1 MGSHSKLKVGGDGE
15 DKISQLPDGVL
26 SHVLSFLP
34 TKHAV
39 RTSILSTRWKNIW
52 ASVHCLDLEH
62 YYCDERR
69 SRHAGFVSSIDRVL
83 YCESS
88 DIQRFR
94 LHYYC
99 LSEDLSRIDGWIRT
113 AIRRNVVELDLC
125 VRLQGDNVEKI
136 ELPKTIFLCKT
147 LVVLKLNLK
156 SNCFIYAPPESGC
169 FPNLKVLHIGVDCPD
184 KDFMEKLFTFFPLLE
199 DLTIDGYLSSAISG
213 TFKLFVPE
221 LKRLSIEVDSN
232 MSYEDPYEYYFSI
245 NAPKLEFLNLKV
257 YLLPSIIFDNAMS
270 PVKAVVNFDH
280 HDSIEHE
287 HYWDSATTILAAISN
302 VQHLSLSVHTLDA
315 SCIPD
320 FDNLIHLKLVLHDC
334 HHWEVL
340 AELLH
345 RTPNLERLV
354 LEHNEDVYC
363 DSERE
368 GNSDDERYLAN
379 NANSENEETS
389 DDEDYSEI
397 TPSLNDYQDMYCK
410 PNREVDS
417 DKERYLADKANS
429 EDKENSE
436 NEETSEDELNSEHF
450 SKDVMKHNE
459 DMYCKSDREVDSDKE
474 RYLADKANS
483 EDKEN
488 SENEETSED
497 ELYSEHFS
505 KDVVKHNED
514 VCCNSDCEVS
524 DEERYLADKADLED
538 TENSES
544 EETSEDEEYSD
555 HPYSEDEE
563 YSEEYWEHPWWQ
575 HEKSAPVCLL
585 SHLKT
590 IVLKG
595 FRGRRGEK
603 EVAKYLLK
611 NGKVLKKMTIYTGK
625 FIYSKEEFSR
635 DCALFC
641 KGSKTCQVKFI

>member
-15 DKISQLPDGVL
+15 DKISQLPDAVL
-26 SHVLSFLP
+26 SHMLSFLP

-52 ASVHCLDLEH
+52 ASVPTLDLEH

-69 SRHAGFVSSIDRVL
+69 SLHAGFVSSIDRVL

-125 VRLQGDNVEKI
+125 VWVRGDKVEKI
-136 ELPKTIFLCKT
+136 ELPTTIFLCKT
-147 LVVLKLNLK
+147 LKLNLE

-184 KDFMEKLFTFFPLLE
+184 KEFMEKLFTFFPLLE
-199 DLTIDGYLSSAISG
+199 DLSIDGRLSSDISG

-221 LKRLSIEVDSN
+221 LKRLRIDIDSDLTF
-232 MSYEDPYEYYFSI
+232 EDPYEYYFSI

-257 YLLPSIIFDNAMS
+257 YLLPSIIFDNATS

-302 VQHLSLSVHTLDA
+302 VQHLSLSVHTFDA

-363 DSERE
+363 
-368 GNSDDERYLAN
+368 
-379 NANSENEETS
+379 
-389 DDEDYSEI
+389 
-397 TPSLNDYQDMYCK
+397 
-410 PNREVDS
+410 
-417 DKERYLADKANS
+417 
-429 EDKENSE
+429 
-436 NEETSEDELNSEHF
+436 
-450 SKDVMKHNE
+450 
-459 DMYCKSDREVDSDKE
+459 
-474 RYLADKANS
+474 
-483 EDKEN
+483 
-488 SENEETSED
+488 
-497 ELYSEHFS
+497 
-505 KDVVKHNED
+505 
-514 VCCNSDCEVS
+514 NSDCEVS
-524 DEERYLADKADLED
+524 DEERYLADKADSED

-563 YSEEYWEHPWWQ
+563 I
-575 HEKSAPVCLL
+575 L
-585 SHLKT
+585 
-590 IVLKG
+590 
-595 FRGRRGEK
+595 
-603 EVAKYLLK
+603 
-611 NGKVLKKMTIYTGK
+611 
-625 FIYSKEEFSR
+625 
-635 DCALFC
+635 
-641 KGSKTCQVKFI
+641 

>member
-62 YYCDERR
+62 YYCDER
-69 SRHAGFVSSIDRVL
+69 
-83 YCESS
+83 
-88 DIQRFR
+88 
-94 LHYYC
+94 
-99 LSEDLSRIDGWIRT
+99 
-113 AIRRNVVELDLC
+113 
-125 VRLQGDNVEKI
+125 RLQGDNVEKI

-270 PVKAVVNFDH
+270 PVKAV
-280 HDSIEHE
+280 
-287 HYWDSATTILAAISN
+287 
-302 VQHLSLSVHTLDA
+302 A

-397 TPSLNDYQDMYCK
+397 TPSLNDYQNMYCK
-410 PNREVDS
+410 PNR
-417 DKERYLADKANS
+417 
-429 EDKENSE
+429 
-436 NEETSEDELNSEHF
+436 
-450 SKDVMKHNE
+450 
-459 DMYCKSDREVDSDKE
+459 
-474 RYLADKANS
+474 
-483 EDKEN
+483 
-488 SENEETSED
+488 
-497 ELYSEHFS
+497 
-505 KDVVKHNED
+505 ED

-575 HEKSAPVCLL
+575 REKSAPVCLL

-595 FRGRRGEK
+595 FRGRRGEGS
-603 EVAKYLLK
+603 
-611 NGKVLKKMTIYTGK
+611 GKV
-625 FIYSKEEFSR
+625 FIEEW
-635 DCALFC
+635 
-641 KGSKTCQVKFI
+641 

>member
-26 SHVLSFLP
+26 FHVLSFLP

-69 SRHAGFVSSIDRVL
+69 SRHA
-83 YCESS
+83 

-94 LHYYC
+94 LHYHC
-99 LSEDLSRIDGWIRT
+99 FSEDLSRIDGWIRT

-184 KDFMEKLFTFFPLLE
+184 KEFMEKLFTFFPLLE

-257 YLLPSIIFDNAMS
+257 YLLPSIIFDNATS

-302 VQHLSLSVHTLDA
+302 VQHLSLSVHTFDA

-354 LEHNEDVYC
+354 LEHNED
-363 DSERE
+363 
-368 GNSDDERYLAN
+368 
-379 NANSENEETS
+379 
-389 DDEDYSEI
+389 
-397 TPSLNDYQDMYCK
+397 MYCK
-410 PNREVDS
+410 PDREVDS

-450 SKDVMKHNE
+450 SKDVVKHNE

-514 VCCNSDCEVS
+514 VYCNSDCEVS
-524 DEERYLADKADLED
+524 DEERYLADKADSED

-563 YSEEYWEHPWWQ
+563 I
-575 HEKSAPVCLL
+575 L
-585 SHLKT
+585 
-590 IVLKG
+590 
-595 FRGRRGEK
+595 
-603 EVAKYLLK
+603 
-611 NGKVLKKMTIYTGK
+611 
-625 FIYSKEEFSR
+625 
-635 DCALFC
+635 
-641 KGSKTCQVKFI
+641 